1 MKTSV
6 ELREERAALV
16 KQARELT
23 DKAKTEERD
32 LSDEE
37 NAQYDLIMDDVD
49 KMKARIDRMER
60 LETAESDLD
69 APTPRVSD
77 PIDVEHARSSRRLS
91 WPPRKRPRKSWP
103 PIAIGCDPARSG
115 PTCAPSIHGFDE
127 PSSAIR
133 SSAPMPRAAT

>member
-37 NAQYDLIMDDVD
+37 NAQYDRIMDDVD
-49 KMKARIDRMER
+49 KIKARIDRMER

-69 APTPRVSD
+69 APDAPR
-77 PIDVEHARSSRRLS
+77 
-91 WPPRKRPRKSWP
+91 
-103 PIAIGCDPARSG
+103 IGPDRCRDA
-115 PTCAPSIHGFDE
+115 
-127 PSSAIR
+127 
-133 SSAPMPRAAT
+133 